1 MENFGSQLWYYNHK
15 KETNRM
21 MHTITKTNTPAPVS
35 LSARQA
41 LFARYAGWVL
51 GFNVLIILWG
61 AYVRASGSGA
71 GCGNHWPKCDGMIFP
86 SLTDSKRMIE
96 FVHRMMTAVD
106 GPLVLGLLFGAF
118 RLFER
123 GHRVRLAAIA
133 VVGFVG
139 TEAII
144 GAALV
149 KNGWVVDNV
158 SVGRAI
164 TLSLHLVNTF
174 LLLTALALTAWW
186 AKGKPA
192 MQWRD
197 QSAVGWALG
206 MGLIGA
212 LMLGVSGAITALG
225 DTIFPVKMGT
235 TTLEVITQSLN
246 PASHFLVRLRVL
258 HPLIAISVGLYLLL
272 LAGLMIHL
280 RPSADVRRYSHL
292 LSGIFLFEI
301 AVGLLNKSLMAPIW
315 LQIFHLFVA
324 DLVWVTLVLLTAA
337 AVAVGVPKVELAPVH
352 SPHVH
357 EAAGVATWKDY
368 LALTKPRVI
377 SLLLFTTIMAMFI
390 AQEGFPG
397 TWLLLCVGVG
407 GYMAAGAA
415 NAFNMVIDRDIDGRM
430 KRTSKRPTVTQTIS
444 SRNALFFGFGMALVS
459 FVILWSAANLPAAL
473 LALAGLVFYVIV
485 YTLLLKRR
493 TWHNIV
499 IGGAAGAFPP
509 LVGWAAVT
517 GNLSLLAWYLFA
529 IVFVWTPVHFWAL
542 ALLLKDDYAEVG
554 VPMLPVVKGER
565 VTVQQIGVYTVI
577 TVIVSLLP
585 FVQKQAHFLYLIGA
599 IVLNVILVKM
609 YWQLR
614 SNIDRPHASA
624 LFHYSMLYLALLFA
638 VLAVDRSVMPK
649 RVAPQAGI
657 SAVSGVQSIPVKDV
671 NGRGV

>member
-1 MENFGSQLWYYNHK
+1 MMY
-15 KETNRM
+15 TNA
-21 MHTITKTNTPAPVS
+21 TTDASASAS

-41 LFARYAGWVL
+41 RFARYASWVL
-51 GFNVLIILWG
+51 AFNVLIILWG
-61 AYVRASGSGA
+61 AYVRATGSGA
-71 GCGNHWPKCDGMIFP
+71 GCGNHWPLCDGHYIP
-86 SLTDSKRMIE
+86 PATDIKRMVE
-96 FVHRMMTAVD
+96 FGHRATTAFD
-106 GPLVLGLLFGAF
+106 GLLILILLFGAF

-123 GHRVRLAAIA
+123 GHRVRYATLA
-133 VVGFVG
+133 VFGF
-139 TEAII
+139 TAAEAII

-174 LLLTALALTAWW
+174 LLLTALTLTVWW

-192 MQWRD
+192 MQWRG

-206 MGLIGA
+206 MGLLGA

-225 DTIFPVKMGT
+225 DTLFPVKMGT
-235 TTLEVITQSLN
+235 ATLEVITQSLN

-280 RPSADVRRYSHL
+280 RPSADVRRYSHI

-301 AVGLLNKSLMAPIW
+301 VVGLLNKSLMAPVW
-315 LQIFHLFVA
+315 LQIFHLLVA

-357 EAAGVATWKDY
+357 EAVGAATWRDY

-444 SRNALFFGFGMALVS
+444 SRNALFFGFGMALAS
-459 FVILWSAANLPAAL
+459 FTILWSAANLPAAL
-473 LALAGLVFYVIV
+473 LAFAGLVFYVII

-493 TWHNIV
+493 TWLNIV

-542 ALLLKDDYAEVG
+542 ALLLKEDYAEVG
-554 VPMLPVVKGER
+554 VPMLPVVKGDR

-585 FVQKQAHFLYLIGA
+585 FIQQQAQIIYLIGA
-599 IVLNVILVKM
+599 ILLNAFLVKM

-614 SNIDRPHASA
+614 NHIDRPHASA

-649 RVAPQAGI
+649 KVAPQAGI
-657 SAVSGVQSIPVKDV
+657 SAV
-671 NGRGV
+671 RGVHSGI

>member
-1 MENFGSQLWYYNHK
+1 MTTTAMDNFDIPVPQLKRH
-15 KETNRM
+15 
-21 MHTITKTNTPAPVS
+21 
-35 LSARQA
+35 AR
-41 LFARYAGWVL
+41 FARYAAWVL
-51 GFNVLIILWG
+51 GFNVLVILWG

-71 GCGNHWPKCDGMIFP
+71 GCGNHWPLCDGQYIP
-86 SLTDSKRMIE
+86 PPTDIKRMIE
-96 FVHRMMTAVD
+96 FIHRMMTAID
-106 GPLVLGLLFGAF
+106 GPLVLGLLYGAF

-123 GHRVRLAAIA
+123 GNRVRFAALA
-133 VVGFVG
+133 VFGF
-139 TEAII
+139 TTAEAII
-144 GAALV
+144 GRALV
-149 KNGWVVDNV
+149 KNGWVVNNV
-158 SVGRAI
+158 SVGRAV

-174 LLLTALALTAWW
+174 LLLAALALTAWW
-186 AKGKPA
+186 AAGKPA
-192 MQWRD
+192 MRWRG
-197 QSAVGWALG
+197 QGAVGFAIG

-225 DTIFPVKMGT
+225 DTLFPVKT
-235 TTLEVITQSLN
+235 TIEAITQSLN

-280 RPSADVRRYSHL
+280 RPSADVRRFSHT
-292 LSGIFLFEI
+292 LSAIFLFEI
-301 AVGLLNKSLMAPIW
+301 AVGLLNKTLLAPIW
-315 LQIFHLFVA
+315 LQIFHLLVA
-324 DLVWVTLVLLTAA
+324 DLVWVTLILLTAA
-337 AVAVGVPKVELAPVH
+337 AVAVDVPKVELSPIH

-357 EAAGVATWKDY
+357 EAAGVATWRDY

-415 NAFNMVIDRDIDGRM
+415 NAINMVIDRDIDGRM
-430 KRTSKRPTVTQTIS
+430 KRTAKRPTVTQTIS
-444 SRNALFFGFGMALVS
+444 SRNALFFGFGMALAS
-459 FVILWSAANLPAAL
+459 FIILWSAANLPAAL
-473 LALAGLVFYVIV
+473 LALAGLVFYVII

-493 TWHNIV
+493 TWQNIV

-542 ALLLKDDYAEVG
+542 ALLLKDEYAEVG
-554 VPMLPVVKGER
+554 VPMLPVVKGDR
-565 VTVQQIGVYTVI
+565 VTVKQIGFYTVI

-585 FVQKQAHFLYLIGA
+585 FVQQQAQAIYLVGA
-599 IVLNVILVKM
+599 VLLNAYLVKM

-614 SNIDRPHASA
+614 SHTDRPHASA

-638 VLAVDRSVMPK
+638 FLAVDRSVMPK
-649 RVAPQAGI
+649 KLTPHAGI
-657 SAVSGVQSIPVKDV
+657 SAVSAVQV
-671 NGRGV
+671 RA